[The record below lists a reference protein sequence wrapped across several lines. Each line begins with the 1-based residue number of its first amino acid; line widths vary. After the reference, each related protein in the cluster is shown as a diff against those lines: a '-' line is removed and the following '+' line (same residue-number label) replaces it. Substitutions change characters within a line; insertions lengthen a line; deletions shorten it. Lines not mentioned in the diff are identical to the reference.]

1 MRIAIYLGN
10 NVGSTVDARNI
21 ENGNPG
27 VGGAHYCLLML
38 AHYLNKINKYK
49 VGIITVRD
57 YIVADGIDIIK
68 VTQDEEVIN
77 EAIQWNTDVLI
88 LKQFPNSPLR
98 SLIQKSD
105 LKVIVWSHNFLSSD
119 FCRYIT
125 ETPQIKC
132 NVFVGKQQYDSYID
146 NDVISKS
153 IVIYNMVTS
162 DNTKIHRINDGRS
175 VVFMGAI
182 CQKKGFLE
190 MCRIWPGIL
199 KDIPNARLIVL
210 GSGKLYGDKQ
220 LGPYGIAD
228 ERYEKQFIPF
238 MIDKNGRLLPSIE
251 FKGVVSHEKSDYF
264 CNASVGIVNPSG
276 SRETFGMGIVEMG
289 RSGLPVVTIGT
300 TGYYDTIINHE
311 TGILEKSQEKLQKS
325 IVNLLKNRDLNH
337 KLGGRS
343 HALK

>member
-132 NVFVGKQQYDSYID
+132 NVFVGKQQYDSYI
-146 NDVISKS
+146 
-153 IVIYNMVTS
+153 
-162 DNTKIHRINDGRS
+162 
-175 VVFMGAI
+175 
-182 CQKKGFLE
+182 E
-190 MCRIWPGIL
+190 
-199 KDIPNARLIVL
+199 
-210 GSGKLYGDKQ
+210 
-220 LGPYGIAD
+220 
-228 ERYEKQFIPF
+228 
-238 MIDKNGRLLPSIE
+238 
-251 FKGVVSHEKSDYF
+251 
-264 CNASVGIVNPSG
+264 
-276 SRETFGMGIVEMG
+276 
-289 RSGLPVVTIGT
+289 
-300 TGYYDTIINHE
+300 
-311 TGILEKSQEKLQKS
+311 
-325 IVNLLKNRDLNH
+325 
-337 KLGGRS
+337 
-343 HALK
+343 